1 MSSEEKE
8 QQALRSVALQ
18 NVQSILRARQQAE
31 RELLRTKESLEEE
44 TRILELLNRTGTIL
58 ASKLEVEA
66 VVQAVTDAAT
76 QLSGARFG
84 AFFYNVT
91 GAEGEAFSLYT
102 LSGASREAFE
112 NFGHPRATPIFAPT
126 FRGEGVIR
134 IADVRQDP
142 RYGQMGPHHGMPP
155 GHLAVT
161 SYLAVPVI
169 GRSGDVIGGLFFGH
183 PEPGIFSERA
193 ERLIVGVAAQA
204 AIAIDNARL
213 YTAAK
218 TAAHEREKLLNAERS
233 ARAEV
238 ERISLLKDEFLATLS
253 HELRTPLSSILG
265 WSQVLLSRCADNSE
279 MHQGL
284 ETITRNARAQ
294 SQLVEDL
301 LDMNRIVSGK
311 IRLDVQRV
319 DLVPV
324 IDAVLDSVRPSV
336 EAKEI
341 TVRRTIDP
349 RAGLVLGDPNRLQQV
364 IWNLLTNAVKFTAKG
379 GNIDVVMQ
387 RVNSHVEISVHDN
400 GCGITAEF
408 LPHLFERFRQ
418 ADSSS
423 TRKHG
428 GLGLGLSIVKQLVE
442 LHGGTVQAESNGVG
456 QGATFTVKLPL
467 RAVQDL
473 GGISRDHPTTGRHD
487 DATSSVVSLNGIRVL
502 VVDDEPDARELVR
515 AVLVYAHA
523 EVLVA
528 ASADEALRLVRDER
542 FDVIVS
548 DIGMPGRD
556 GYQFM
561 RDVRALDG
569 ERAAIPAI
577 ALTAFA
583 RSRDRT
589 QAMLAG
595 FQVHVSKPIEPQ
607 ELVASVKSLTLH
619 KPTQR

>member
-1 MSSEEKE
+1 
-8 QQALRSVALQ
+8 
-18 NVQSILRARQQAE
+18 
-31 RELLRTKESLEEE
+31 
-44 TRILELLNRTGTIL
+44 
-58 ASKLEVEA
+58 
-66 VVQAVTDAAT
+66 
-76 QLSGARFG
+76 
-84 AFFYNVT
+84 
-91 GAEGEAFSLYT
+91 
-102 LSGASREAFE
+102 
-112 NFGHPRATPIFAPT
+112 
-126 FRGEGVIR
+126 
-134 IADVRQDP
+134 
-142 RYGQMGPHHGMPP
+142 
-155 GHLAVT
+155 
-161 SYLAVPVI
+161 
-169 GRSGDVIGGLFFGH
+169 
-183 PEPGIFSERA
+183 
-193 ERLIVGVAAQA
+193 LIVGLAAQA

-213 YTAAK
+213 YTAAT
-218 TAAHEREKLLNAERS
+218 TAAQEREKLLNAERS

-253 HELRTPLSSILG
+253 HELRTPLSAILG
-265 WSQVLLSRCADNSE
+265 WSQVLLSRTAENSE

-294 SQLVEDL
+294 SQLIEDL

-319 DLVPV
+319 DLLPI

-336 EAKEI
+336 EAKAI
-341 TVRRTIDP
+341 ALRRTIDP
-349 RAGLVLGDPNRLQQV
+349 GAGVVLGDPNRLQQV
-364 IWNLLTNAVKFTAKG
+364 VWNLLTNAVKFTPKG
-379 GNIDVVMQ
+379 GKIDIVLQ
-387 RVNSHVEISVHDN
+387 RVNSHVEISVHDD
-400 GCGITAEF
+400 GCGISAEF

-442 LHGGTVQAESNGVG
+442 LHGGTVQAESRGLG
-456 QGATFTVKLPL
+456 QGAAFTVKLPL
-467 RAVQDL
+467 RAVGDFA
-473 GGISRDHPTTGRHD
+473 GVSREHPTTARHD
-487 DATSSVVSLNGIRVL
+487 DPASSTVSLNGIRVL
-502 VVDDEPDARELVR
+502 VVDDEPDARDLLR
-515 AVLVYAHA
+515 TVLECAHA
-523 EVLVA
+523 EVLTA
-528 ASADEALRLVRDER
+528 GSADDALRLVRAER

-561 RDVRALDG
+561 RDVRALEADG
-569 ERAAIPAI
+569 SSTPAI